1 MLVRWNPY
9 REMNRMRRMVDRVY
23 NEDAA
28 LREHELDQAASPLAL
43 DVIENDEA
51 YVVKATVPG
60 IDPNEIEIT
69 YANKF
74 LTIQGELKN
83 ETVQEGERFHIRER
97 FSGKFYRQL
106 RLIVPVQD
114 DEINAHYENGV
125 LTLTL
130 PKTEEL
136 KPKKIAVQSS
146 KMIEA
151 EAK

>member
-23 NEDAA
+23 NEDVAQ
-28 LREHELDQAASPLAL
+28 RENELDQAASPLAL
-43 DVIENDEA
+43 DVIEKDDA
-51 YVVKATVPG
+51 YMVKATVPG
-60 IDPNEIEIT
+60 IDPNDLEIT
-69 YANKF
+69 YTNKI

-106 RLIVPVQD
+106 RLPMPVQED
-114 DEINAHYENGV
+114 AISANYENGV

-130 PKTEEL
+130 PKSEEL
-136 KPKKIAVQSS
+136 KPKRISVQASQ
-146 KMIEA
+146 MIEA

>member
-23 NEDAA
+23 NEDVAQ
-28 LREHELDQAASPLAL
+28 RENELDQAASPLAL
-43 DVIENDEA
+43 DVIEKDDA
-51 YVVKATVPG
+51 YMVKATVPG
-60 IDPNEIEIT
+60 IDPNDLEIT
-69 YANKF
+69 YTNKI

-83 ETVQEGERFHIRER
+83 ENVQEGERFHIRER

-106 RLIVPVQD
+106 RLPMPVQED
-114 DEINAHYENGV
+114 AISANYENGV

-130 PKTEEL
+130 PKREEL
-136 KPKKIAVQSS
+136 KPKRISVQASQ
-146 KMIEA
+146 MIEA

>member
-43 DVIENDEA
+43 DVIENDGA
-51 YVVKATVPG
+51 YVVKATLPG

-69 YANKF
+69 YINKI
-74 LTIQGELKN
+74 LTIQGELKS
-83 ETVQEGERFHIRER
+83 ETVEDGERFHMRER

-106 RLIVPVQD
+106 RLPLPVQED
-114 DEINAHYENGV
+114 GINAHYENGI
-125 LTLTL
+125 LTLSL
-130 PKTEEL
+130 PKSEEL
-136 KPKKIAVQSS
+136 KPKKIAV
-146 KMIEA
+146 ETA
-151 EAK
+151 

>member
-23 NEDAA
+23 NEDVAQ
-28 LREHELDQAASPLAL
+28 RENELDQAASPLAL
-43 DVIENDEA
+43 DVIEKDDA
-51 YVVKATVPG
+51 YMVKATVPG
-60 IDPNEIEIT
+60 IDPNDLEIT
-69 YANKF
+69 YTNKI

-83 ETVQEGERFHIRER
+83 ENVQEGERFHIRER

-106 RLIVPVQD
+106 RLPMPVQED
-114 DEINAHYENGV
+114 AISANYENGV

-130 PKTEEL
+130 PKSEEL
-136 KPKKIAVQSS
+136 KPKRISVQASQ
-146 KMIEA
+146 MIEA